1 MTIALNHD
9 QIKSNSEK
17 TTKICPFMYQYEWKG
32 INFSSHI
39 KDWKKFDTNN
49 KSVALTVLFVSY
61 KNE

>member
-1 MTIALNHD
+1 
-9 QIKSNSEK
+9 
-17 TTKICPFMYQYEWKG
+17 MYQYEWKG

-49 KSVALTVLFVSY
+49 KSLALTVLFVSY

>member
-1 MTIALNHD
+1 
-9 QIKSNSEK
+9 
-17 TTKICPFMYQYEWKG
+17 MYQYEWKD

-49 KSVALTVLFVSY
+49 KSVAVTVLFVSY